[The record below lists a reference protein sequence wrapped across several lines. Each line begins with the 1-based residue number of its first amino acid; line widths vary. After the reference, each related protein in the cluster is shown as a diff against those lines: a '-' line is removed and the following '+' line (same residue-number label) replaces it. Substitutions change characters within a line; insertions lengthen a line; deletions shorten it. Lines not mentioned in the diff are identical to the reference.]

1 MRYDTPVFFQHITP
15 GEYDASTGDYGEDR
29 KIEEMRR
36 ASVTDTGSD
45 TLKLIYGTLKQGSK
59 TIRLHRPYIAPFDSI
74 RLGDKTYRVDF
85 SRNQR
90 AFVVSEVQ

>member
-1 MRYDTPVFFQHITP
+1 MRYDTPVYFQHRTP
-15 GEYDASTGDYGEDR
+15 GEYDASSGDYGEDST
-29 KIEEMRR
+29 IEELRR
-36 ASVTDTGSD
+36 ASVTDTGSN

-59 TIRLHRPYIAPFDSI
+59 TIRLHRPYTAPFDSI
-74 RLGDKTYRVDF
+74 RIGDKTYKVDF